1 MQPTTTTGKM
11 QRTRSTH
18 ERVFAYL
25 RVSDRSQISG
35 DGFERQMKSI
45 KEYAKSNGHVIV
57 QVYREKGISGTLE
70 GRPALAEM
78 FVSLE
83 QNGHGVKTV
92 IIEKLERLARDL
104 MVQEFIIRDF
114 QKQGF
119 NIISTMEGSDL
130 CGNDPTR
137 KLIRQ
142 IMGAFAEYDRAMI
155 VAKLR
160 AARERI
166 KIKTGKCEGRKGY
179 GDTEQGRNV
188 YNRIIQLRFGVLNGI
203 DGYEKNSA
211 VKNGFK
217 QETKIKKLTYQK
229 IADQLNEEGLLT
241 LDGKQWSFNRVQ
253 QTIQYYA
260 NKKIKL

>member
-1 MQPTTTTGKM
+1 VS
-11 QRTRSTH
+11 ST
-18 ERVFAYL
+18 
-25 RVSDRSQISG
+25 SQVTG

-45 KEYAKSNGHVIV
+45 EEYAKTNRLAIV
-57 QVYREKGISGTLE
+57 QVYKEEGISGSLE
-70 GRPALAEM
+70 ARPALAEM
-78 FVSLE
+78 LVSLE
-83 QNGHGVKTV
+83 NNGHGVTTV

-119 NIISTMEGSDL
+119 NIISTMEGADL

-166 KIKTGKCEGRKGY
+166 KAKTGKCGGRKGY
-179 GDTEQGRNV
+179 GETAEGQLIID
-188 YNRIIQLRFGVLNGI
+188 RIVELRFCGLNAPDKLQKI
-203 DGYEKNSA
+203 SS
-211 VKNGFK
+211 VKTGLS
-217 QETKIKKLTYQK
+217 KKSKLKKMTYQE
-229 IADQLNEEGLLT
+229 IADKLNEEGVLT
-241 LDGKQWSFNRVQ
+241 LDGRTWSLHRVQ
-253 QTIQYYA
+253 QTL
-260 NKKIKL
+260 KHHKIKSLKKLA